1 MLAYTYL
8 VAAASLGACFAN
20 LQRINTVI
28 SDGNFDPRIQSTY
41 WTRWVMGVI
50 AGIVLSELV
59 FDFLLSHSEKDTS
72 VVAQGP
78 LVQPILALVGGY
90 SVDFVHGI
98 LKSTIDKLGN
108 FFGIS
113 VDDQQRAGMPE
124 AVAQERLATATEL
137 AQLQQALSEN
147 PDMDEIRKR
156 IDGLIQRI
164 SVRPG

>member
-98 LKSTIDKLGN
+98 LKSTINKLGN

-113 VDDQQRAGMPE
+113 VDDQQRAGMP
-124 AVAQERLATATEL
+124 RLWLRRDWPLTPSWPSCSRR
-137 AQLQQALSEN
+137 SEN
-147 PDMDEIRKR
+147 TDMDEIRKR